1 MTGLWGAAPA
11 AAVALGVL
19 VVPLVSLDSSRPSPA
34 DQAAPPDGEMLYLR
48 DCASCHGDAG
58 QGTPRGQSLQDIG
71 PAEAHY
77 AITTGRMPI
86 AEPGAE
92 RQRRPVE
99 YRPQAV
105 EALVDHMRSF
115 LASEPE
121 IPNVDVASGE
131 LSKGGKLY
139 LAECAACHQW
149 AGEGG
154 ALMGREA
161 PALHQSTPTQI
172 AEAIRSGPVA
182 MPGYGEEVLSDHE
195 VNSIVKYVLYL
206 REPQDRG
213 GAGLWH
219 YGPFTEGLV
228 AWVVGMGVLFLAV
241 VWIGERG
248 TGEHP

>member
-1 MTGLWGAAPA
+1 MTGLWRAAPA
-11 AAVALGVL
+11 AAILGVL
-19 VVPLVSLDSSRPSPA
+19 AVPLVALDSSRPAPA
-34 DQAAPPDGEMLYLR
+34 DQAVPPDGKMLYLR
-48 DCASCHGDAG
+48 DCASCHDEAG
-58 QGTPRGQSLQDIG
+58 QGTPRGQSLQNIG

-99 YRPQAV
+99 YRPQEV

-115 LASEPE
+115 LASEPD
-121 IPNVDVASGE
+121 IPNVDVASGD
-131 LSKGGKLY
+131 LSKGGELY
-139 LAECAACHQW
+139 LAQCAACHQW
-149 AGEGG
+149 AGKGG
-154 ALMGREA
+154 ALMGQEA
-161 PALHQSTPTQI
+161 PALDQSTPTQI

-182 MPGYGEEVLSDHE
+182 MPKYGEEVLSDHE

-206 REPQDRG
+206 REPEDRG

-228 AWVVGMGVLFLAV
+228 AWVVGMGVLLLAV
-241 VWIGERG
+241 LWIGERG